1 MQVGDQFKN
10 TCDEWRDDGTYAVDI
25 IDIAPTVMALLGL
38 PVPRHSLGVFI
49 DDIVGGITTDQGGP
63 AAASMLGKGCTGRE
77 VAWESPVYNGIRGLA
92 LDRMCN
98 ESYHQDPEAED
109 GKDFEVPGEA
119 ATSEAWSEDEFIRY
133 RHVLHYRDL
142 YQQKLSY
149 VRGYLEA
156 VDALRVW
163 EEGERMTFL
172 KTTVDG
178 KQFYDEGSNG
188 RCSAYDPLNMRQT
201 GRDGSTS
208 TNAYVY
214 TILPCAYGTIA
225 HCGQKFLT
233 GEHDVQGELRD
244 KDVCTF
250 NDWNLIKIYYVQVQ

>member
-1 MQVGDQFKN
+1 MRAWVA
-10 TCDEWRDDGTYAVDI
+10 TSAHWPHR
-25 IDIAPTVMALLGL
+25 L

-201 GRDGSTS
+201 GSDGSTS

-250 NDWNLIKIYYVQVQ
+250 NDWNLIKIYYVQVQLWRNFAQFCAIL

>member
-1 MQVGDQFKN
+1 
-10 TCDEWRDDGTYAVDI
+10 
-25 IDIAPTVMALLGL
+25 
-38 PVPRHSLGVFI
+38 
-49 DDIVGGITTDQGGP
+49 
-63 AAASMLGKGCTGRE
+63 
-77 VAWESPVYNGIRGLA
+77 
-92 LDRMCN
+92 
-98 ESYHQDPEAED
+98 
-109 GKDFEVPGEA
+109 
-119 ATSEAWSEDEFIRY
+119 
-133 RHVLHYRDL
+133 
-142 YQQKLSY
+142 
-149 VRGYLEA
+149 
-156 VDALRVW
+156 
-163 EEGERMTFL
+163 MTFL

-201 GRDGSTS
+201 GSDGSTS

-250 NDWNLIKIYYVQVQ
+250 NDWNLIKIYYVQVGAILAQFCAILAQSWRNYSDSPPPSPSRGSRGSLRCTIARSPHRRRRSPSATSCSPSACCWSS

>member
-1 MQVGDQFKN
+1 
-10 TCDEWRDDGTYAVDI
+10 
-25 IDIAPTVMALLGL
+25 
-38 PVPRHSLGVFI
+38 
-49 DDIVGGITTDQGGP
+49 
-63 AAASMLGKGCTGRE
+63 
-77 VAWESPVYNGIRGLA
+77 
-92 LDRMCN
+92 
-98 ESYHQDPEAED
+98 
-109 GKDFEVPGEA
+109 
-119 ATSEAWSEDEFIRY
+119 
-133 RHVLHYRDL
+133 
-142 YQQKLSY
+142 
-149 VRGYLEA
+149 
-156 VDALRVW
+156 
-163 EEGERMTFL
+163 MTFL

-201 GRDGSTS
+201 GSDGSTS

-250 NDWNLIKIYYVQVQ
+250 NDWNLIKIYYVQVQLSRNSAAILRNYSDSPPPSPSRGSRGC